1 MRKKEYL
8 LVDGYNII
16 HAWDDLKKT
25 AKHSLTDAR
34 KDLLD
39 ILVNY
44 KGYKKI
50 EVLVVFDAHMQKGYS
65 EKFENYRGIKVVY
78 TREFQTADSYI
89 ERFSSQHAEKY
100 RITVASSDN
109 LEQVIILSTG
119 AYRLSAN
126 ELYREIKKANKEINE
141 KYINN
146 KPVKNNMLFDNLDSE
161 TAKWLEEIRR
171 GKK

>member
-1 MRKKEYL
+1 MRRKEYL

-16 HAWDDLKKT
+16 HAWGDLKKT
-25 AKHSLTDAR
+25 AKGSLSDAR
-34 KDLLD
+34 RDLLD
-39 ILVNY
+39 ILANY
-44 KGYKKI
+44 RGYKKV

-65 EKFENYRGIKVVY
+65 ETHEKYRGIHVVY
-78 TREFQTADSYI
+78 TKEYQTADSYI
-89 ERFSSQHAEKY
+89 ERFAAKHADKY

-126 ELYREIKKANKEINE
+126 ELYKEIKRADKEITE
-141 KYINN
+141 KYVQN

-161 TAKWLEEIRR
+161 TAKWLDEMRY
-171 GKK
+171 GKD